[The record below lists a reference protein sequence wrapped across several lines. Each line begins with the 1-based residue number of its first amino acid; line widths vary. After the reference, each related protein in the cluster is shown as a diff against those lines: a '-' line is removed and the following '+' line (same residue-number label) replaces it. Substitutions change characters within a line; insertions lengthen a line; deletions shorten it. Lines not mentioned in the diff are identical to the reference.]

1 MDTQLFSEADR
12 LSVTV
17 GSYHMRT
24 VSRVVRN
31 SIALM
36 SGQVYGVIINLL
48 AISVIARY
56 LPLEGFGEY
65 GFILAVCVTLSMI
78 ADMGINRIAIREIS
92 REEDRASEIRILTAT
107 VMSKAL
113 LSIASLSAIMIVVW
127 VVWGSARILLGTTIC
142 AFATIIKIIGDIP
155 EAVFK
160 AYEQMKNNAYLK
172 IAEDTSYILGV
183 LAVVTFDLGLIGI
196 FTALLLS
203 AVIRISLG
211 IAILSRG
218 FFMPRLELD
227 AALIKW
233 IFKEAVPIGFNRIF
247 RKAALRIDTI
257 ILKLLR
263 TTQEVGLFHGVY
275 RIILIAS
282 IIPFNITEALFP
294 IYSRFAKDSQ
304 DSLRI
309 AFEKSFKLLIVLV
322 LPLVLITVIF
332 AGHIVHFFLG
342 EKFFVAIPLMQ
353 VLVFLLGFRFL
364 SILCTKIL
372 NASDQQRRATY
383 ASGASLAVNIV
394 LDIILIYF
402 FGYMGAAVATLVS
415 EMLLLGMS
423 LRYVNRYV
431 CRYDLGSKVKRP
443 LLIILLAG
451 VTALFLQNI
460 SDILA
465 AFVSAAVY
473 VVLLFVCKVFED
485 DELNVI
491 REGMKLFQMKAQRVD
506 SLDIES

>member
-1 MDTQLFSEADR
+1 
-12 LSVTV
+12 
-17 GSYHMRT
+17 MRT

-56 LPLEGFGEY
+56 LSLEAFGEY

-107 VMSKAL
+107 VMGKAL
-113 LSIASLSAIMIVVW
+113 LSIISFGAIMTIVW
-127 VVWGSARILLGTTIC
+127 VAWGSPRILLGTTLC
-142 AFATIIKIIGDIP
+142 AIATIIKIIGDIP

-160 AYEQMKNNAYLK
+160 AYERMKNNAYLK
-172 IAEDTSYILGV
+172 IVEDTSYILGV
-183 LAVVTFDLGLIGI
+183 LAVVTFDFGLIGI
-196 FTALLLS
+196 FTALLFS
-203 AVIRISLG
+203 SVIRISLG

-227 AALIKW
+227 AVLIKW

-304 DSLRI
+304 DSLRM
-309 AFEKSFKLLIVLV
+309 AFEKSFKLLFILV

-332 AGHIVHFFLG
+332 AGHVVHFFLG
-342 EKFFVAIPLMQ
+342 EKFSAAIPLMRI
-353 VLVFLLGFRFL
+353 LVFLLGFRFL

-383 ASGASLAVNIV
+383 ASGVSLAVNVV
-394 LDIILIYF
+394 LDIILIYS
-402 FGYMGAAVATLVS
+402 FGYMGAAFATLVS

-423 LRYVNRYV
+423 LMYVNRYV
-431 CRYDLGSKVKRP
+431 CRFDLWSKVKRL

-451 VTALFLQNI
+451 GTALFLQKI
-460 SDILA
+460 GDIVA
-465 AFVSAAVY
+465 ASVSVVVY
-473 VVLLFVCKVFED
+473 VVLLFAFKIFED

-491 REGMKLFQMKAQRVD
+491 REGIKLFHVRAQRAD
-506 SLDIES
+506 LLDIDS